1 MLMASACSSS
11 PQTESE
17 GKRADDFIVSVD
29 GIDHPTSSAQLEI
42 SFHSDGS
49 NAAELS
55 FQVDDE
61 VPPTSAV
68 LEPSLD
74 QLRGRA
80 FELSVI
86 NGPLTAGA
94 ANVVIGGEWAA
105 RGSIHVRIESEG
117 VISGGTTETGRQLTF
132 AGKALLRCMVPGSD
146 TAAVPVARDDSAG
159 EVLWWDAEFTTET
172 CLETK
177 NRIGI

>member
-1 MLMASACSSS
+1 MWRTRLLTAGMLMASACSSS

-86 NGPLTAGA
+86 KWSADRRRR
-94 ANVVIGGEWAA
+94 E
-105 RGSIHVRIESEG
+105 RGDWRG
-117 VISGGTTETGRQLTF
+117 VGCSGF
-132 AGKALLRCMVPGSD
+132 NSCAD
-146 TAAVPVARDDSAG
+146 
-159 EVLWWDAEFTTET
+159 
-172 CLETK
+172 
-177 NRIGI
+177 